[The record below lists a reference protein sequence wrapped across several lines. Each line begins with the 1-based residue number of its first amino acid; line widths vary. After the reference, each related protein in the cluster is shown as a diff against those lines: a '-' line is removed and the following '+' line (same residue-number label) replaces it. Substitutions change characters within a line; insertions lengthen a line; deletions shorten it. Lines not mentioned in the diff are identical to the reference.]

1 MKSMRL
7 IGSLSCIMLVMAI
20 SAVAQPS
27 SSPAPVLD
35 SAGRPLQRGVEYYI
49 NPAITDSGGRFTLIN
64 RNGSCPFYV
73 GQENVSGLEGLP
85 VIFTPF
91 VEGETVIRE
100 NRDFRVAF
108 SAATICVQSTAWK
121 LGEKDPE
128 SNRRLIVTG
137 EDQSSRRT
145 ANYFRI
151 VVWEL
156 SIIAQPS
163 SSPAPVLDS
172 ARRPLQRGVEY
183 YINPAITDS
192 GGRFTLINRN
202 GSCPFYVGQE
212 NVSGLEGLPVI
223 FTPFVEVA
231 FSAATICVQST
242 AWKLGEKD
250 PESNRRLIV
259 TGEDQSSR
267 RTANYFRIEK
277 ASDGGDIYQISWC
290 PTDVCPTCRFDCGTA
305 GNLVENGKR
314 LLALD
319 GNVIP
324 VSIERRA

>member
-1 MKSMRL
+1 MKMKSMKL

-35 SAGRPLQRGVEYYI
+35 SVGRPLQRGVEYYI

-64 RNGSCPFYV
+64 RNDSCPFYV

-121 LGEKDPE
+121 LGETDP
-128 SNRRLIVTG
+128 
-137 EDQSSRRT
+137 
-145 ANYFRI
+145 
-151 VVWEL
+151 
-156 SIIAQPS
+156 
-163 SSPAPVLDS
+163 
-172 ARRPLQRGVEY
+172 
-183 YINPAITDS
+183 
-192 GGRFTLINRN
+192 
-202 GSCPFYVGQE
+202 
-212 NVSGLEGLPVI
+212 
-223 FTPFVEVA
+223 
-231 FSAATICVQST
+231 AT
-242 AWKLGEKD
+242 
-250 PESNRRLIV
+250 NRRLIV

-277 ASDGGDIYQISWC
+277 ASVGGDIYQISWC
-290 PTDVCPTCRFDCGTA
+290 PTEVCPICKFNCGTV
-305 GNLVENGKR
+305 GNLVENGKI

-324 VSIERRA
+324 ITFERKA

>member
-49 NPAITDSGGRFTLIN
+49 NPAITDNGGRFTLIN

-151 VVWEL
+151 
-156 SIIAQPS
+156 
-163 SSPAPVLDS
+163 
-172 ARRPLQRGVEY
+172 
-183 YINPAITDS
+183 
-192 GGRFTLINRN
+192 
-202 GSCPFYVGQE
+202 
-212 NVSGLEGLPVI
+212 
-223 FTPFVEVA
+223 
-231 FSAATICVQST
+231 
-242 AWKLGEKD
+242 
-250 PESNRRLIV
+250 
-259 TGEDQSSR
+259 
-267 RTANYFRIEK
+267 EK
-277 ASDGGDIYQISWC
+277 ASVGGDIYQISWC
-290 PTDVCPTCRFDCGTA
+290 PTDVCPTCRFDCGTV

-324 VSIERRA
+324 VTFERKA

>member
-7 IGSLSCIMLVMAI
+7 IGSLSCMMLVMAI

-49 NPAITDSGGRFTLIN
+49 NPAITDSGGRFTLID
-64 RNGSCPFYV
+64 RNGSCPLYV
-73 GQENVSGLEGLP
+73 GQENGSGLEGLP

-137 EDQSSRRT
+137 EDQSS
-145 ANYFRI
+145 
-151 VVWEL
+151 
-156 SIIAQPS
+156 Q
-163 SSPAPVLDS
+163 
-172 ARRPLQRGVEY
+172 
-183 YINPAITDS
+183 
-192 GGRFTLINRN
+192 
-202 GSCPFYVGQE
+202 
-212 NVSGLEGLPVI
+212 
-223 FTPFVEVA
+223 
-231 FSAATICVQST
+231 
-242 AWKLGEKD
+242 
-250 PESNRRLIV
+250 
-259 TGEDQSSR
+259 

-277 ASDGGDIYQISWC
+277 ASVGGDIYQISWC

-324 VSIERRA
+324 VTFERKA

>member
-1 MKSMRL
+1 MKMKSMKL

-64 RNGSCPFYV
+64 RNDSCPFYV

-121 LGEKDPE
+121 LGETDP
-128 SNRRLIVTG
+128 
-137 EDQSSRRT
+137 
-145 ANYFRI
+145 
-151 VVWEL
+151 
-156 SIIAQPS
+156 
-163 SSPAPVLDS
+163 
-172 ARRPLQRGVEY
+172 
-183 YINPAITDS
+183 
-192 GGRFTLINRN
+192 
-202 GSCPFYVGQE
+202 
-212 NVSGLEGLPVI
+212 
-223 FTPFVEVA
+223 
-231 FSAATICVQST
+231 AT
-242 AWKLGEKD
+242 
-250 PESNRRLIV
+250 NRRLIV

-277 ASDGGDIYQISWC
+277 ASVGGDIYQISWC
-290 PTDVCPTCRFDCGTA
+290 PTEVCPICKFNCGTV
-305 GNLVENGKR
+305 GNLVENGKI

-324 VSIERRA
+324 ITFERKA

>member
-7 IGSLSCIMLVMAI
+7 IGGLSCIMLVMAI

-49 NPAITDSGGRFTLIN
+49 NPAITDNGGRFTLIN

-100 NRDFRVAF
+100 NRDF
-108 SAATICVQSTAWK
+108 
-121 LGEKDPE
+121 G
-128 SNRRLIVTG
+128 
-137 EDQSSRRT
+137 
-145 ANYFRI
+145 
-151 VVWEL
+151 
-156 SIIAQPS
+156 
-163 SSPAPVLDS
+163 
-172 ARRPLQRGVEY
+172 
-183 YINPAITDS
+183 
-192 GGRFTLINRN
+192 
-202 GSCPFYVGQE
+202 
-212 NVSGLEGLPVI
+212 
-223 FTPFVEVA
+223 VA

-277 ASDGGDIYQISWC
+277 ASVGGDIYQISWC
-290 PTDVCPTCRFDCGTA
+290 PTDVCPTCRFDCGTV

-324 VSIERRA
+324 VTFERKA